1 MEPKLLKQTEASSGD
16 INYCS
21 FSPSGAILASAS
33 GEGQVRLWRV
43 DNGSELEGSP
53 LRGHCE
59 RFYVNVCEFSP
70 DGALL
75 ATAGSDNTVR
85 LWDANTWKEKGER
98 RVERAVFSAGQGTCA
113 CVLFSLPRFGYLSS
127 VRRTVF

>member
-1 MEPKLLKQTEASSGD
+1 MEPKFLKQIEASSGD

-21 FSPSGAILASAS
+21 FSPSGKTLASA
-33 GEGQVRLWRV
+33 GGDGLVRLWMAS
-43 DNGSELEGSP
+43 DGSELNSSP

-75 ATAGSDNTVR
+75 ATAGSDNSVK
-85 LWDANTWKEKGER
+85 LWDTNTWREIGKRCCGR
-98 RVERAVFSAGQGTCA
+98 RVFSARTCS
-113 CVLFSLPRFGYLSS
+113 CL
-127 VRRTVF
+127 